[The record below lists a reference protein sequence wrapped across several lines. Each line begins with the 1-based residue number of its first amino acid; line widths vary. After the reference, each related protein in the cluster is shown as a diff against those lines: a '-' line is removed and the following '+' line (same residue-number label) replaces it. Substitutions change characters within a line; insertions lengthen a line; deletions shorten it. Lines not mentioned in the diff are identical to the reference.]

1 MNQQAMYSQT
11 ATVVPHQ
18 SKYPATSSAFSASA
32 YPNEDWTKISDL
44 AERRRIQNRI
54 AQRNY
59 RELSLACRV
68 SRSVDSDRYIGK
80 KLKRRL
86 EDLERRAA
94 SNSASPEQQPANLP
108 RQVKE
113 EASSSE
119 ESRESSDYTQLQ
131 SSNPQTE
138 FVPLEEDQVFSQQ
151 YTRRVS
157 TSPPPFHYTT
167 HQDNFAYPA
176 YSSHDPFTTLSSS
189 CADMSAYSYALP
201 FSSPYSTT
209 LQSIEYPIK
218 PEHYPESDL
227 NAFSIGYTQFP
238 SIDITPGSSY
248 ADSLPQVNHSRF

>member
-11 ATVVPHQ
+11 ATVAHP

-59 RELSLACRV
+59 RELSSDLPCV
-68 SRSVDSDRYIGK
+68 EIIDSDHYLGK

-108 RQVKE
+108 RQIKE

-119 ESRESSDYTQLQ
+119 ESRESSEYTQVH
-131 SSNPQTE
+131 SSNSQPE
-138 FVPLEEDQVFSQQ
+138 FMSVQDDRLFSQQ
-151 YTRRVS
+151 FTRRVS
-157 TSPPPFHYTT
+157 TSPPPFPYATQ
-167 HQDNFAYPA
+167 QDNFAYPT
-176 YSSHDPFTTLSSS
+176 YSSQDPFATLSSS
-189 CADMSAYSYALP
+189 CADMSVYSYALP

-227 NAFSIGYTQFP
+227 NAFGIGYTQFP